1 MPDMRDACA
10 DLDVHGSHVTALSE
24 TLLAFDIGA
33 RRVGVAVG
41 NDLVRQAHP
50 AAIVDVSAGDGG
62 FASIAKLVD
71 AWRPERLVVGI
82 PMPVDAQ
89 ASDAKPSPALA
100 RCERFIEQLTRR
112 FALPVARVD
121 ERYSSIDADT
131 IHRERRQAG
140 LARRAKALDDVAA
153 QVILQRYFDALPVR
167 EALA

>member
-10 DLDVHGSHVTALSE
+10 DLDVQGSHVTALSE
-24 TLLAFDIGA
+24 TLLAFDVGA

-50 AAIVDVSAGDGG
+50 AAIVNLTESDDG

-71 AWRPERLVVGI
+71 EWRPERLVVGI

-89 ASDAKPSPALA
+89 ASDARPSPGLV